1 MSFENTR
8 SKLAES
14 YQSLIEENIP
24 IDSNDYKKILLFE
37 KIIKKRRDEIEA
49 AASKTD
55 FHSVEFISLEN
66 KLIEKGFLKDSKI
79 IKFKRYIL
87 LKIKPFTLGAIVTAV
102 ILPNLIVDRL
112 VLRSNENNLYI
123 NSSINNNQ
131 ISEQV
136 RFEST
141 DPKSLANVINNKAI
155 ELDLEVINKMENEE
169 VSLFISGFKNTAIES
184 DFKKDLGILNR
195 NIKFIKINIK
205 MKK

>member
-14 YQSLIEENIP
+14 YQSLIEENIS
-24 IDSNDYKKILLFE
+24 IDSNDYKKILLVE

-55 FHSVEFISLEN
+55 FHSLEFISLEN
-66 KLIEKGFLKDSKI
+66 KLIKKGFLKDSRI
-79 IKFKRYIL
+79 FKFKRYIL
-87 LKIKPFTLGAIVTAV
+87 LKIRPFTLGAIVTAV

-112 VLRSNENNLYI
+112 ILRSTDNNLYI

-131 ISEQV
+131 INEKL

-155 ELDLEVINKMENEE
+155 ELDLEVINKMENGE

-184 DFKKDLGILNR
+184 DFKKDLGILNG
-195 NIKFIKINIK
+195 NIKFIKISIK
-205 MKK
+205 FKK

>member
-1 MSFENTR
+1 M
-8 SKLAES
+8 
-14 YQSLIEENIP
+14 
-24 IDSNDYKKILLFE
+24 
-37 KIIKKRRDEIEA
+37 
-49 AASKTD
+49 
-55 FHSVEFISLEN
+55 EFISLEN

-87 LKIKPFTLGAIVTAV
+87 LKIKPFTLGAIVTAI

-112 VLRSNENNLYI
+112 VLRSNENNLHI

-184 DFKKDLGILNR
+184 DFKKDLGILNK
-195 NIKFIKINIK
+195 NIKFIKISIK